1 MRQKKRLL
9 MAALLA
15 VAVSTQGFA
24 QPEALSEDELEEVS
38 AQGLQIVE
46 NHNATFDNH
55 GPINSQNNN
64 LDSVQVND
72 GAMSGAI
79 TGYGAV
85 LANSAVNST
94 ANYLYDTLT
103 PPEEVPKGKS
113 FSNYF
118 EQTNDQT
125 AKNHVNYA
133 DPQGYPDDTVW
144 KSAEAANINKESQR
158 IGTGVQEG
166 YELKIV
172 DQDNN
177 NNSVQLNE
185 SAQREA
191 SGMVLINAAASAV
204 NAGENFFYAGTVS
217 ETSGKQMNDQ
227 SAFNFKNEA
236 IAANGKASAYNV
248 EKEKGN
254 KTQIVSNGGITLS
267 HPETQLNKNVAI
279 VDQDNNNN
287 SVQLNDN
294 AQSGANYVTIK
305 NIAKSAVNNGLNSV
319 YVPDGFNL
327 SKLEQT
333 NSQKAENHVN
343 IAKIDEKSISG
354 DAYAYNENKQSQLID
369 NASIAED
376 FEGIAAIE
384 DQDNNNNSVQLN
396 NNAQR
401 EAKAV
406 IIENAATS
414 AVNKGINLLG
424 TGSVTDS
431 TINQYN
437 EQSASNFNNTASG
450 VIFAEAGN
458 YEEDSAQLVI
468 NEVANIE
475 KQDNNNN
482 SVQINDTAQRE
493 ALGVTINN
501 VANSA
506 ENVAVNVLSGGDVL
520 NFERVESGNFKGS
533 LTQKNVQTGDNHH
546 NQATSTTEDFGYE
559 ITGAYA
565 ENVNKERQ
573 VIDTS
578 NRNKIYDEDENL
590 ITLTIADQDNNN
602 NSVQLNNQ
610 AQYKAKAV
618 VMSNTSMSG
627 ANSGVNIMAVGDIE
641 NSSVDQ
647 SNDQTAINF
656 KNEAT
661 SGTES
666 MASNYEDGATQD
678 INNNNEFT
686 DIISQD
692 NNNNSVQLN
701 NNAQRYANAFV
712 IENVANSA
720 KNTAINGMKTGAITG
735 TEVEDGE
742 NIITVINQ
750 ANVQTAENHLNIANG
765 GLAEAGNENKETQVI
780 RNFTVDDPR
789 SLAYIEDQN
798 NNNNSVQLNN
808 NAQRETVTGIMEN
821 VSLSASNTALN
832 LLSTGDVNV
841 PIKEPNPEKY
851 GNVTLSSI
859 TQYNKQ
865 TASNFTN
872 EATGRVALAGNGE
885 FTDGEFYRTGEPE
898 AGQMIENIHGNIP
911 AGSEQN
917 NNNNSV
923 QLNDNAQRDAASI
936 IVSNIANS
944 ATNIAVNMMTTG
956 DITNTDI
963 TQENKQEAY
972 NHMNTATGDM
982 YAFAGNLNKQKQY
995 IYNCNC
1001 TAVDGEQNN
1010 NMNSVQLNDAAQA
1023 NLQTLVLLNSANSAA
1038 NVGVNVLHAGTVS
1051 GSSIVQ
1057 KNTATAVNFSNT
1069 ATGGLG
1075 ANAINGEKLGMPE
1088 YLPW

>member
-1 MRQKKRLL
+1 MRQKKKLL

-46 NHNATFDNH
+46 NHNATFEEH
-55 GPINSQNNN
+55 GPINSQNNK

-103 PPEEVPKGKS
+103 PPEEVPEDKS

-125 AKNHVNYA
+125 AKNHVNKA
-133 DPQGYPDDTVW
+133 DPQGTPDDEV
-144 KSAEAANINKESQR
+144 KEKYAEAANINKESQR
-158 IGTGVQEG
+158 IGTGVEEG
-166 YELKIV
+166 YDLLIRN
-172 DQDNN
+172 QDNN

-204 NAGENFFYAGTVS
+204 NAGENFFYAGSVS
-217 ETSGKQMNDQ
+217 DTEGSQINSQ
-227 SAFNFKNEA
+227 WAYNFKNEA
-236 IAANGKASAYNV
+236 IGTNGEARAYNG
-248 EKEKGN
+248 EYEKGP
-254 KTQIVSNGGITLS
+254 KTQIVSNAGLALS
-267 HPETQLNKNVAI
+267 HPETLINKKITIA
-279 VDQDNNNN
+279 DQDNNNN
-287 SVQLNDN
+287 SVQLNEN
-294 AQSGANYVTIK
+294 AQRKASYVTIK
-305 NIAKSAVNNGLNSV
+305 NIAKSAANNGLNAV
-319 YVPDGFNL
+319 YIADGL
-327 SKLEQT
+327 SNSYISQMNNQT
-333 NSQKAENHVN
+333 AGNHN
-343 IAKIDEKSISG
+343 NTATLTEESLYG
-354 DAYAYNENKQSQLID
+354 DAFAFNDNKQSQLID
-369 NASIAED
+369 NASTVED
-376 FEGIAAIE
+376 GFAGTAVIL

-396 NNAQR
+396 NQAQR
-401 EAKAV
+401 EAKAM

-414 AVNKGINLLG
+414 AVNKGINLVG
-424 TGSVTDS
+424 TAEVSSSSID
-431 TINQYN
+431 
-437 EQSASNFNNTASG
+437 QSNIQNAANFNNYADGVDTA
-450 VIFAEAGN
+450 AAGN
-458 YEEDSAQLVI
+458 YETDEAQYII
-468 NEVANIE
+468 NELADVE
-475 KQDNNNN
+475 KQENNNN

-493 ALGVTINN
+493 ATGLMINN

-506 ENVAVNVLSGGDVL
+506 ENVGINVLSGGDIITYDL
-520 NFERVESGNFKGS
+520 KRSGNFNGGLHQLNS
-533 LTQKNVQTGDNHH
+533 QTAVNHR
-546 NQATSTTEDFGYE
+546 NKAYSTTDEGMF
-559 ITGAYA
+559 IGAYA

-573 VIDTS
+573 VIENN
-578 NRNKIYDEDENL
+578 NRYIDEDKEPVL
-590 ITLTIADQDNNN
+590 LTIADQDNNN

-610 AQYKAKAV
+610 AQYKAKAGV
-618 VMSNTSMSG
+618 LSNTSMSG
-627 ANSGVNIMAVGDIE
+627 SNIGMNIMAVGDIVDSNVNQFNIQYAE
-641 NSSVDQ
+641 NF
-647 SNDQTAINF
+647 NNTADGGIVGSAVNM
-656 KNEAT
+656 E
-661 SGTES
+661 E
-666 MASNYEDGATQD
+666 GATQD
-678 INNNNEFT
+678 IDNNNEFT

-720 KNTAINGMKTGAITG
+720 KNTAINGMQTGAITG

-742 NIITVINQ
+742 NIITTVHQVNT
-750 ANVQTAENHLNIANG
+750 QTAVNHMNSASGKGARAENW
-765 GLAEAGNENKETQVI
+765 NKETQVI

-789 SLAYIEDQN
+789 SLAYIEDQD

-859 TQYNKQ
+859 LQSNKQ
-865 TASNFTN
+865 MAINFTN
-872 EATGRVALAGNGE
+872 SATGDDNALAVNRE
-885 FTDGEFYRTGEPE
+885 STDGVFYRTEEPE

-911 AGSEQN
+911 VGAEQN

-956 DITNTDI
+956 DITDTYI
-963 TQENKQEAY
+963 TQENTQEAY
-972 NHMNTATGDM
+972 NHMNMATGDM

-1057 KNTATAVNFSNT
+1057 QNTATAVNFSNT
-1069 ATGGLG
+1069 ANSKVE
-1075 ANAINGEKLGMPE
+1075 ARAINAENYGLIR